1 MGTIVY
7 ISFFHS
13 ILPLEE
19 AADIIAAQG
28 YFRPKTLPNSTVEA
42 LLNLYPTDPRL
53 GCPYNTGNIKLTSGT
68 LDKQA
73 CSIFGD
79 IVQVGPARM
88 IAQEIAKH
96 NGNVP
101 VYRYRFDQLPH
112 NTSSLAKGIATGL
125 EQNYVF
131 SNLVADFPWD
141 QALAREI
148 TSAWVSFAYSLDPN
162 PGQGT
167 YNQLQHA

>member
-1 MGTIVY
+1 
-7 ISFFHS
+7 
-13 ILPLEE
+13 
-19 AADIIAAQG
+19 
-28 YFRPKTLPNSTVEA
+28 
-42 LLNLYPTDPRL
+42 
-53 GCPYNTGNIKLTSGT
+53 
-68 LDKQA
+68 
-73 CSIFGD
+73 
-79 IVQVGPARM
+79 M

-112 NTSSLAKGIATGL
+112 NTSSLAKGITTGL

-131 SNLVADFPWD
+131 SNLVADFAWD

-167 YNQLQHA
+167 TNSRKPEDYDKLTDRRLDVAILAWIQARGSEHCVQCVRFNYRDG